1 MHIGHG
7 QVAKQCKQ
15 KQKTKKIPGDP
26 VNWQRI
32 RRLFFTTFL
41 MFWWYTLSMFTST
54 AGLCC
59 YSHNFSHSHVLRSTW
74 SAYSWPDG
82 DFLVF
87 LFVFYFGRLCS
98 GLTSISVSFIV
109 TISVSVLCARS
120 RNWWLSCFAYN
131 HPEDRTIQF
140 CLSRFFIHSHRLWAS
155 LCDRSS
161 ALIICWSSVSI
172 GDTVV
177 SALYTPQRGLLLP
190 WRPAIAWNIHHRRIP
205 THRTFTARGG
215 GEEEGWVHTMIVI
228 SPKPKTLCRWRD
240 INSNRVAVNDKKQR
254 ILSRNTLLFAHWLVS
269 LTHNTSF
276 VVRYSFSLAA
286 RVNRMNGPRVWQRS
300 SICYFFVA
308 RRIYYGLVGS
318 FTWQCAN
325 NLLYIHHWGAESA
338 C

>member
-205 THRTFTARGG
+205 THRTFTAGGG
-215 GEEEGWVHTMIVI
+215 GEEEGWVHTMLVFPQNPKLSAAGATSIPI
-228 SPKPKTLCRWRD
+228 ALLWMIRNKEYFPGTLFYSPTGWFHLHTTRH
-240 INSNRVAVNDKKQR
+240 
-254 ILSRNTLLFAHWLVS
+254 LLFDTLFHWLPEWIVWMD
-269 LTHNTSF
+269 LACGNEAQF
-276 VVRYSFSLAA
+276 VIFSL
-286 RVNRMNGPRVWQRS
+286 QEEE
-300 SICYFFVA
+300 SIMV
-308 RRIYYGLVGS
+308 
-318 FTWQCAN
+318 
-325 NLLYIHHWGAESA
+325 
-338 C
+338 